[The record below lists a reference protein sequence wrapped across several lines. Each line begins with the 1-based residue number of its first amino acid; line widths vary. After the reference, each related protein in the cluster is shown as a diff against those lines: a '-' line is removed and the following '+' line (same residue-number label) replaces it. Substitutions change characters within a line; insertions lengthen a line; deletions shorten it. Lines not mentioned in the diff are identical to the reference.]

1 MSRSDR
7 ALAAA
12 RALAGIALASAAAT
26 LAMAQTEPAT
36 DPPDSAWSGNGS
48 AQSGPLPDLSQ
59 ASSPAVAPIP
69 TPALPGS
76 RPGDHTA
83 GPNDLAAAFL
93 HTATPLG
100 RTPPPELD
108 GQLDDPAWELASAV
122 DRFVQ
127 RDPKEN
133 EPATERTEARILH
146 DDHAL
151 YVGIRAHESEP
162 EKIVGQ
168 LTRRDEWSQSDWLTV
183 SFDSFGDRRTAFDF
197 QVNPAGVERD
207 VYRYDDTSEDVAWDA
222 VWEVATEV
230 DVSGW
235 TAEFRIPFSQL
246 RFAAARERPWGLQI
260 SRDIARKNEI
270 DLWKPIAKDLDR
282 WVSEYGDLA
291 GLDEVTPPRR
301 LELLPYTV
309 GGGRTFPTDPEN
321 QFADGTEMLARMGL
335 DLKYGITSD
344 MTLDATFNPDF
355 GQVEADP
362 SVINLSEFETFFPE
376 KRPFFLEGVDK
387 FQYSLALGDGVAE
400 SLFYTRRIG
409 RGPQGGASGYY
420 IDSPLNTTIMGAGK
434 VSGKN
439 AGGWTLGVLEAITQ
453 EEVAEIVSEEGGE
466 SQTVIEPLTSYAV
479 GRVARDF
486 REGETAFGG
495 ILTATNRD
503 LEGTGMDWLHSAAYT
518 GGGDVRH
525 RFNSQGWSVNGKL
538 AFSHVRGEPEALLRT
553 QLSSRR
559 YFQRPDAS
567 HTELDSSATSLSGTF
582 AGLEAGKFAGTWRGA
597 LMSQA
602 RTPGLETNDLGFQQ
616 RADDIRN
623 SLWLAYRDFTPG
635 KVFRQT
641 SLNWNAYHHTNFGS
655 EHLGFGGNV
664 NGNAQLNSYWNI
676 WGGVSFD
683 AEGLHV
689 TALRGGPAMALPP
702 GRNIWGGFS
711 TDDRKALWTEFDAW
725 YFMQPNDII
734 DNWGTEVGITY
745 RAAPNLNFTITPS
758 YEHTQDDWMYVSE
771 EQAFGES
778 QYLMAALNQHTYELT
793 GRVNWTFRPN
803 LSFQLYAAPF
813 MASGDYFDFNR
824 VVAPRHENYVDRFDN
839 FGPEGGGR
847 LTKEGNTYHVD
858 LDEDGA
864 NDIQF
869 FDPDFNFRQLRSSMV
884 LRWEY
889 LPGSTI
895 FFVYQHDRTSQ
906 AVSNVSQPWD
916 DLGELWHTDG
926 TNTVLVKVN
935 YWWSL

>member
-1 MSRSDR
+1 MIR
-7 ALAAA
+7 
-12 RALAGIALASAAAT
+12 
-26 LAMAQTEPAT
+26 
-36 DPPDSAWSGNGS
+36 
-48 AQSGPLPDLSQ
+48 
-59 ASSPAVAPIP
+59 
-69 TPALPGS
+69 PGS
-76 RPGDHTA
+76 
-83 GPNDLAAAFL
+83 L
-93 HTATPLG
+93 HP
-100 RTPPPELD
+100 
-108 GQLDDPAWELASAV
+108 AV
-122 DRFVQ
+122 DRFIQ

-162 EKIVGQ
+162 ERIVGQ

-230 DVSGW
+230 DGSGW

-260 SRDIARKNEI
+260 SRDIARKNEF

-291 GLDEVTPPRR
+291 GLDQVTPPRR

-309 GGGRTFPTDPEN
+309 GGGRTFPTDPTN

-495 ILTATNRD
+495 ILTATNRRPRGHGHG
-503 LEGTGMDWLHSAAYT
+503 LAPLRGLHGGWRRAPPLQFTGVVRERQARLLPRARRSRCAPPHSAELT
-518 GGGDVRH
+518 
-525 RFNSQGWSVNGKL
+525 
-538 AFSHVRGEPEALLRT
+538 ALLPAPGCEPHR
-553 QLSSRR
+553 
-559 YFQRPDAS
+559 
-567 HTELDSSATSLSGTF
+567 
-582 AGLEAGKFAGTWRGA
+582 
-597 LMSQA
+597 A
-602 RTPGLETNDLGFQQ
+602 RFE
-616 RADDIRN
+616 R
-623 SLWLAYRDFTPG
+623 
-635 KVFRQT
+635 
-641 SLNWNAYHHTNFGS
+641 
-655 EHLGFGGNV
+655 HL
-664 NGNAQLNSYWNI
+664 
-676 WGGVSFD
+676 
-683 AEGLHV
+683 
-689 TALRGGPAMALPP
+689 ALRHLRRARGRQIRRHLARSAHEPGTDPGP
-702 GRNIWGGFS
+702 R
-711 TDDRKALWTEFDAW
+711 D
-725 YFMQPNDII
+725 Q
-734 DNWGTEVGITY
+734 
-745 RAAPNLNFTITPS
+745 
-758 YEHTQDDWMYVSE
+758 
-771 EQAFGES
+771 
-778 QYLMAALNQHTYELT
+778 
-793 GRVNWTFRPN
+793 
-803 LSFQLYAAPF
+803 
-813 MASGDYFDFNR
+813 
-824 VVAPRHENYVDRFDN
+824 
-839 FGPEGGGR
+839 
-847 LTKEGNTYHVD
+847 
-858 LDEDGA
+858 
-864 NDIQF
+864 
-869 FDPDFNFRQLRSSMV
+869 
-884 LRWEY
+884 
-889 LPGSTI
+889 
-895 FFVYQHDRTSQ
+895 
-906 AVSNVSQPWD
+906 
-916 DLGELWHTDG
+916 
-926 TNTVLVKVN
+926 
-935 YWWSL
+935 